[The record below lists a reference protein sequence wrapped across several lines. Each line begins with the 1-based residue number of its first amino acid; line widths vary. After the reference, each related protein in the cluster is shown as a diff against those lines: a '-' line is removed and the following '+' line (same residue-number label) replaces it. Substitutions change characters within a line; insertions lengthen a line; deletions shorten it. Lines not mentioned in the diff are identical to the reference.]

1 MKIFGINFT
10 TKKELKKENERLKLD
25 VESATKINEEVI
37 GYNEEIGVALEE
49 MKKAFPLTIGDI
61 VYDLQLRGENGRY
74 TRAKASKSHSV
85 INEVVVDKKNYFK
98 LVDRLDYDVFISKEA
113 AESYLDE
120 ICVK

>member
-37 GYNEEIGVALEE
+37 GYNEEIGVALED
-49 MKKAFPLTIGDI
+49 MKKAFPLILGQI

-74 TRAKASKSHSV
+74 TRTKASREHSV
-85 INEVVVDKKNYFK
+85 INEVIVDKKNYFK
-98 LVDRLDYDVFISKEA
+98 LADRLNCDVFISKEA

>member
-1 MKIFGINFT
+1 MKIFGINFV
-10 TKKELKKENERLKLD
+10 TKKDLKREIMRLKFELD
-25 VESATKINEEVI
+25 AATKINEEVI
-37 GYNEEIGVALEE
+37 GYNEEIGVALED
-49 MKKAFPLTIGDI
+49 MKKVFPLTLGDT

-74 TRAKASKSHSV
+74 TRTKASRSHSV